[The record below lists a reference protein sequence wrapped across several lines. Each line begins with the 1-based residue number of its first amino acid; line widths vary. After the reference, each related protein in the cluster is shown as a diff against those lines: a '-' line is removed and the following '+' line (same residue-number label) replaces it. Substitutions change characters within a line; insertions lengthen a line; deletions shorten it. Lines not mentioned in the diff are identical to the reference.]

1 MSMLLTATAPFNNVG
16 IMEFLQWLGVGGVA
30 LLTLWYTQ
38 RDKTREKE
46 LAFMERLSAELH
58 KKDEQYKELSEKI
71 DKMETLNNEYR
82 QKNLDLMTENTLLK
96 LEKDKLEQSME
107 LRIQE
112 LERKNKELQL
122 EIEKLKE
129 Q

>member
-1 MSMLLTATAPFNNVG
+1 
-16 IMEFLQWLGVGGVA
+16 
-30 LLTLWYTQ
+30 
-38 RDKTREKE
+38 
-46 LAFMERLSAELH
+46 MERLSAELH

-71 DKMETLNNEYR
+71 DKMETLNDEYR

>member
-1 MSMLLTATAPFNNVG
+1 
-16 IMEFLQWLGVGGVA
+16 
-30 LLTLWYTQ
+30 
-38 RDKTREKE
+38 
-46 LAFMERLSAELH
+46 MERLSAELH

-71 DKMETLNNEYR
+71 DKMETLNDEYR

-112 LERKNKELQL
+112 LERTI
-122 EIEKLKE
+122 IEALPILG
-129 Q
+129 

>member
-1 MSMLLTATAPFNNVG
+1 MLLTATAPFNNVG

-71 DKMETLNNEYR
+71 DKMEQN
-82 QKNLDLMTENTLLK
+82 
-96 LEKDKLEQSME
+96 ME